1 MNKCVIVGV
10 VAGMVASVASARP
23 LYVKDLDLNGDNG
36 AFAYSGQQ
44 IADDFML
51 AADTSVSQATW
62 YGNFISSGDPYNT
75 GAQFTFA
82 VRFYGDTGSGPAL
95 TAFSEQVVVAT
106 LSDTGLSQEN
116 DAIYHFA
123 ANLNP
128 VGLSGGVKYYLNIE
142 EIDSTTPKPSF
153 RWNNGANDI
162 DDNVMYFTQ
171 GVPGWLESGD
181 PRGGCAFTLDVP
193 APSAAVIGLAGLLAA
208 GRRRR

>member
-1 MNKCVIVGV
+1 MRNV
-10 VAGMVASVASARP
+10 VLALAIAGSVTSIASARP
-23 LYVKDLDLNGDNG
+23 LYVKDLNLNGDNG
-36 AFAYSGQQ
+36 AFAYVDQQ

-51 AADTSVSQATW
+51 AADASVSQATW
-62 YGNFISSGDPYNT
+62 YGNFISSGDPFNT

-82 VRFYGDTGSGPAL
+82 VRFYNDTGSGPAL
-95 TAFSEQVVVAT
+95 TAFSEQLVVAT

-171 GVPGWLESGD
+171 GASGWNQSGE
-181 PRGGCAFTLDVP
+181 PRTGCAFTLDVP
-193 APSAAVIGLAGLLAA
+193 APSAALVGLAGVVAV